1 MRRLIKELLR
11 YLKNNQDSLA
21 NYGRRY
27 RSGRR
32 ISTAFVESAVN
43 QLIDK
48 RMSKSQQMRW
58 SPIGSHALLR
68 SVQRWSMTV
77 WGPHFPDGIQALPG
91 KANHFRS
98 PHDPTI

>member
-1 MRRLIKELLR
+1 MFAVVGAAQGHPYFGLVSPDPLPYGAEKSAVRLRRLIKELLR

-32 ISTAFVESAVN
+32 ISTAFKESAVN

-48 RMSKSQQMRW
+48 RMSK
-58 SPIGSHALLR
+58 A
-68 SVQRWSMTV
+68 
-77 WGPHFPDGIQALPG
+77 
-91 KANHFRS
+91 
-98 PHDPTI
+98 